1 MGPLQGLTI
10 IDIAGIGPGPFA
22 ALLQADMGADVIRV
36 ERSGGSVFAAAR
48 NPKLDFLNR
57 NKRGIYINLK
67 EPAGVDT
74 MLTFIEKAGALLEGN
89 FTCRSSLG
97 FTLMTDTELP
107 GFVVLTLQAVMSC

>member
-22 ALLQADMGADVIRV
+22 AMLQADMGADVIRV
-36 ERSGGSVFAAAR
+36 KRSGGSVFAAAR

-57 NKRGIYINLK
+57 NKRCICINLK

-74 MLTFIEKAGALLEGN
+74 MLTLIEKADALLEGN
-89 FTCRSSLG
+89 FTCCSWMG
-97 FTLMTDTELP
+97 FTLRTNTELP
-107 GFVVLTLQAVMSC
+107 GFVGLTLQAVMSC